1 MTTSG
6 PPQIW
11 SSSDFPYM
19 CLKDE
24 RRTRAFGDA
33 ITQTVT
39 PGDVVVDVGAGSGIL
54 SLFAASAGASRV
66 YAVEVDHSLAAAL
79 RDTVALNG
87 LDDVVTV
94 VEGDAFHAHLPAGAD
109 VVVAEIIDTG
119 LLDELQVPVLNH
131 LRERGVVAADTRLV
145 PGRYRTD
152 IQLVRTDNLYYGY
165 RIVAPKHE
173 WPFYAHAEGGWAP
186 TSVVPVSDVVEVISH
201 DFAAGAIDERV
212 AVTRTFEIEPG
223 ERANALRLSGVITL
237 CEGVTLGATNAL
249 NGDKIIPL
257 HSELTGEV
265 RLELTYRLGG
275 GLGSLAIRRR

>member
-33 ITQTVT
+33 IAHTVT

-94 VEGDAFHAHLPAGAD
+94 VEGDVLDADLPVGAD

-119 LLDELQVPVLNH
+119 LLDELQVPVLNR

-145 PGRYRTD
+145 PSRYRTE

-165 RIVAPKHE
+165 RIVAPKH
-173 WPFYAHAEGGWAP
+173 
-186 TSVVPVSDVVEVISH
+186 
-201 DFAAGAIDERV
+201 
-212 AVTRTFEIEPG
+212 
-223 ERANALRLSGVITL
+223 LS
-237 CEGVTLGATNAL
+237 EGVTLGATNAL